1 MKSVFLIMYLWNA
14 ASRCDSGACA
24 HAAGGPALQVV
35 EMPSLAAC
43 ESVGAAAKQMVD
55 VSRPDPSL
63 SRAWDKPMMSPPTA
77 FRCVEVA
84 R

>member
-1 MKSVFLIMYLWNA
+1 MKSALIALSLVSA
-14 ASRCDSGACA
+14 ALGQDLTAQKQKARE
-24 HAAGGPALQVV
+24 AAEKSAV
-35 EMPSLAAC
+35 ELKLDQPYAGN
-43 ESVGAAAKQMVD
+43 ENPKQMVD